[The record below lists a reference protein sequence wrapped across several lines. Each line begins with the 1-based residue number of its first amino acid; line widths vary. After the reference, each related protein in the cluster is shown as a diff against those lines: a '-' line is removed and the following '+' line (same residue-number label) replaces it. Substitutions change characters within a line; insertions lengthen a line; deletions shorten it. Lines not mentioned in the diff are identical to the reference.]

1 MPNSEVESDV
11 EPDEEME
18 AFQRDLL
25 DAVREMRAGQPA
37 RQTRVE
43 LSPVAK
49 ARALA
54 ELSEGQFAT
63 LMGVSVRT
71 LQQWEQGQ
79 REPLGAAKTLLR
91 VVERHPEV
99 LAEVA
104 QP

>member
-1 MPNSEVESDV
+1 MPELDV
-11 EPDEEME
+11 EPDAEME

-37 RQTRVE
+37 RETRVE
-43 LSPVAK
+43 LSSIARTR
-49 ARALA
+49 ARAG
-54 ELSEGQFAT
+54 LSEDEFAT

-71 LQQWEQGQ
+71 LQQWEQGR
-79 REPLGAAKTLLR
+79 REPMGAAKTLLR

>member
-1 MPNSEVESDV
+1 MPELTLELDA
-11 EPDEEME
+11 EME

-37 RQTRVE
+37 RETRVE

-49 ARALA
+49 ARSLA
-54 ELSEGQFAT
+54 GLSEGQFAR

-71 LQQWEQGQ
+71 LMQWEQGE
-79 REPLGAAKTLLR
+79 REPKGAAKTLLR

-99 LAEVA
+99 LAEVVR
-104 QP
+104 P